1 MMAMATAPSSVT
13 PAPAKP
19 GPDTLGAAAA
29 QAAAAL
35 AVRRPGRLRARTL
48 ITLRWLALAG
58 QTLTL
63 LVVAFGLKFPAPYAA
78 CAIVVGL
85 GVLLNL
91 ALTLTPVGRRSATDA
106 EAAAQLAFD
115 ILQLTALLYLT
126 GGIDNPFALLLIAP
140 VTLAGASL
148 PIRHAFALAALAI
161 IGIVGLCV
169 QSMPLPWHANHA
181 LGLPVIYRLGMAAA
195 LIAGIAFASGYAHQ
209 ASSEAAR
216 MELALNV
223 TETVLAREQRLSAL
237 GALAASA
244 AHELGTPL
252 ATIAVVAKEMARAA
266 DEGPMR
272 EDAELLIAQA
282 QRCRDILRRLG
293 EMPAAADE
301 VHERMS
307 LLQFVREVVEP
318 YADEDAVQVE
328 AVVTGAAGVPAPDVW
343 RWPEVL
349 HAMTSLVE
357 NAFDFARKE
366 ILVTAR
372 FDAETVAVEVRDDG
386 PGFSPQVLAKLGEPY
401 VTSRPGAEGS
411 RTGHI
416 GMGLGFFIA
425 KTLLERTGAVVEFR
439 NGRRGGAIVAAKWKR
454 AKIEAPPLGDF
465 GFRT

>member
-1 MMAMATAPSSVT
+1 MAMASAPSSVT

-19 GPDTLGAAAA
+19 GSHTPGSATA
-29 QAAAAL
+29 QAAAAVI
-35 AVRRPGRLRARTL
+35 VRRSGRLRARTL
-48 ITLRWLALAG
+48 VALRWVALAG
-58 QTLTL
+58 QATILA
-63 LVVAFGLKFPAPYAA
+63 VVGDVLKFHAPYLA
-78 CAIVVGL
+78 CGVVL
-85 GVLLNL
+85 GVGALLNL
-91 ALTLTPVGRRSATDA
+91 ILTVTPIGQRTARDG

-115 ILQLTALLYLT
+115 ILQLAALLYLT
-126 GGIDNPFALLLIAP
+126 GGIANPFTLLMIGP

-148 PIRHAFALAALAI
+148 PFRYAGSLAALAI
-161 IGIVGLCV
+161 AATMTLAL
-169 QSMPLPWHANHA
+169 SAMPLPWAA
-181 LGLPVIYRLGMAAA
+181 GVTLELPIIYRLGLAVA
-195 LIAGIAFASGYAHQ
+195 LVAGIAFAAGYAHQ
-209 ASSEAAR
+209 AAAEATR

-237 GALAASA
+237 GALAAAA

-252 ATIAVVAKEMARAA
+252 ATIAVVAKEMARETP
-266 DEGPMR
+266 EGPLR
-272 EDAELLIAQA
+272 DDAELLIAQA
-282 QRCRDILRRLG
+282 QRCRDILRRLA
-293 EMPAAADE
+293 EMPDASDE

-318 YADEDAVQVE
+318 YADADAVRVE
-328 AVVTGAAGVPAPDVW
+328 AVVSGAAGVEAPDVW

-357 NAFDFARKE
+357 NAFDFARNE

-372 FDAETVAVEVRDDG
+372 FDATTVAVEVRDDG

-425 KTLLERTGAVVEFR
+425 KTLLERTGAVVEFK
-439 NGRRGGAIVAAKWKR
+439 NGRRGGAIVAARWPR
-454 AKIEAPPLGDF
+454 ARIEATPIG
-465 GFRT
+465 

>member
-1 MMAMATAPSSVT
+1 MAMATAPLSVS
-13 PAPAKP
+13 PAPAKS

-63 LVVAFGLKFPAPYAA
+63 LVVAFGLKFPAPYIA
-78 CAIVVGL
+78 CAVVVGL
-85 GVLLNL
+85 GVLVNL
-91 ALTLTPVGRRSATDA
+91 ALTLTPVGRRSITDA
-106 EAAAQLAFD
+106 EAAGQLAFD

-126 GGIDNPFALLLIAP
+126 GGIDNPFSLLLIAP
-140 VTLAGASL
+140 AALGGASL
-148 PIRHAFALAALAI
+148 PMRHAFALAALAI
-161 IGIVGLCV
+161 VGIVGLCFH
-169 QSMPLPWHANHA
+169 SMPLPWHANHV

-195 LIAGIAFASGYAHQ
+195 LIAGIAFATGYAHQ

-252 ATIAVVAKEMARAA
+252 ATIAVVAKEMARGVE
-266 DEGPMR
+266 EGPLR

-349 HAMTSLVE
+349 HAMTSIVE

>member
-1 MMAMATAPSSVT
+1 M
-13 PAPAKP
+13 KP
-19 GPDTLGAAAA
+19 GPDTLGQAAA
-29 QAAAAL
+29 QAAAAIT
-35 AVRRPGRLRARTL
+35 APRAGRLRVRTL

-58 QTLTL
+58 QAITLAVTAQAL
-63 LVVAFGLKFPAPYAA
+63 RFPAPYAA
-78 CAIVVGL
+78 AAVVVGV
-85 GVLLNL
+85 GAWLNL
-91 ALTLTPVGRRSATDA
+91 LLTLNPISRRTARDW
-106 EAAAQLAFD
+106 EAAAQLGFD
-115 ILQLTALLYLT
+115 VVQLAALLYLT
-126 GGIDNPFALLLIAP
+126 GGIANPFALLLIAP

-148 PIRHAFALAALAI
+148 PVRYAGAVAGLAI
-161 IGIVGLCV
+161 AATILLALTAL
-169 QSMPLPWHANHA
+169 PLPWVAGEPFE
-181 LGLPVIYRLGMAAA
+181 LPFVYRFGLAIA
-195 LIAGIAFASGYAHQ
+195 LILGIAFAAGYAHQ
-209 ASSEAAR
+209 AASEAAR

-223 TETVLAREQRLSAL
+223 TETVLAREQRMSAL
-237 GALAASA
+237 GALAAAA

-252 ATIAVVAKEMARAA
+252 ATIAVVAKEMAREVR
-266 DEGPMR
+266 DGPMR

-282 QRCRDILRRLG
+282 QRCRDILRRLA
-293 EMPAAADE
+293 EEPDATDE

-318 YADEDAVQVE
+318 YAGAEAVRVE
-328 AVVTGAAGVPAPDVW
+328 AVVTGAAGVEAPDVW

-357 NAFDFARKE
+357 NAFDFARNE

-372 FDAETVAVEVRDDG
+372 FDATTVAVEVRDDG

-439 NGRRGGAIVAAKWKR
+439 NGRRGGAIVAARWPR
-454 AKIEAPPLGDF
+454 SRIEATPIA
-465 GFRT
+465 

>member
-1 MMAMATAPSSVT
+1 V
-13 PAPAKP
+13 
-19 GPDTLGAAAA
+19 
-29 QAAAAL
+29 AL
-35 AVRRPGRLRARTL
+35 AVVAQALR
-48 ITLRWLALAG
+48 
-58 QTLTL
+58 
-63 LVVAFGLKFPAPYAA
+63 FPAPYGA
-78 CAIVVGL
+78 CAVVVGI
-85 GVLLNL
+85 GAWLNL
-91 ALTLTPVGRRSATDA
+91 LLTLNPISRRTARDW

-115 ILQLTALLYLT
+115 VIQLAALLYLT
-126 GGIDNPFALLLIAP
+126 GGVANPFALLLIAP

-148 PIRHAFALAALAI
+148 PVRYAAGLAGLAILAAIGLAI
-161 IGIVGLCV
+161 AAL
-169 QSMPLPWHANHA
+169 PLPWAPGQTFE
-181 LGLPVIYRLGMAAA
+181 LPLVYRMGLAVA
-195 LIAGIAFASGYAHQ
+195 LIAGIAFSAGYAHQ
-209 ASSEAAR
+209 AASEAAR

-237 GALAASA
+237 GALAAAA

-252 ATIAVVAKEMARAA
+252 ATIAVVAKEMAREVP
-266 DEGPMR
+266 EGPLQD
-272 EDAELLIAQA
+272 DAQLLIAQA
-282 QRCRDILRRLG
+282 QRCRDILRRLA
-293 EMPAAADE
+293 EMPDATDQ

-318 YADEDAVQVE
+318 YGGAEAVRVE
-328 AVVTGAAGVPAPDVW
+328 AVVSGAAGVEAPDVW

-357 NAFDFARKE
+357 NAFDFARNE

-372 FDAETVAVEVRDDG
+372 FDAASVAVEVRDDG

-439 NGRRGGAIVAAKWKR
+439 NGRRGGAIVAARWPR
-454 AKIEAPPLGDF
+454 SRIEATPMA
-465 GFRT
+465 

>member
-1 MMAMATAPSSVT
+1 V
-13 PAPAKP
+13 
-19 GPDTLGAAAA
+19 
-29 QAAAAL
+29 
-35 AVRRPGRLRARTL
+35 RTL

-58 QTLTL
+58 QAVTLT
-63 LVVAFGLKFPAPYAA
+63 VAAQALRFPAPYAA
-78 CAIVVGL
+78 CAVVVGI
-85 GVLLNL
+85 GAWLNL
-91 ALTLTPVGRRSATDA
+91 LLTLNPISRRTARDWEAT
-106 EAAAQLAFD
+106 AQLAFD
-115 ILQLTALLYLT
+115 IVQLAALLYLT
-126 GGIDNPFALLLIAP
+126 GGIANPFALLLIAP

-148 PIRHAFALAALAI
+148 PVRYAGGLAGLAI
-161 IGIVGLCV
+161 VATILLALTAL
-169 QSMPLPWHANHA
+169 PLPWVAGQT
-181 LGLPVIYRLGMAAA
+181 LELPLVYRFGLAIA
-195 LIAGIAFASGYAHQ
+195 LILGIAFAAGYAHQ
-209 ASSEAAR
+209 AASEASR

-223 TETVLAREQRLSAL
+223 TEVVLAREQRMSAL
-237 GALAASA
+237 GALAAAA

-252 ATIAVVAKEMARAA
+252 ATIAVVAKEMAREAP
-266 DEGPMR
+266 EGPMR

-293 EMPAAADE
+293 EQPAATDE

-318 YADEDAVQVE
+318 YAAAEQVRVE
-328 AVVTGAAGVPAPDVW
+328 AVVSGTAGVEAPDVW

-372 FDAETVAVEVRDDG
+372 FDATMVAVEVRDDG

-439 NGRRGGAIVAAKWKR
+439 NGRRGGAIVAARWPR
-454 AKIEAPPLGDF
+454 SRIEATPIA
-465 GFRT
+465 

>member
-1 MMAMATAPSSVT
+1 MAMASAPSSVT

-19 GPDTLGAAAA
+19 GSHTPGSATA
-29 QAAAAL
+29 QAAAAVI
-35 AVRRPGRLRARTL
+35 VRRSGRLRARTL
-48 ITLRWLALAG
+48 VALRWVALAG
-58 QTLTL
+58 QATILA
-63 LVVAFGLKFPAPYAA
+63 VVGDVLKVHAPYLA
-78 CAIVVGL
+78 CGVVL
-85 GVLLNL
+85 GVGALLNL
-91 ALTLTPVGRRSATDA
+91 ILTVTPIGQRTARDG

-115 ILQLTALLYLT
+115 ILQLAALLYLT
-126 GGIDNPFALLLIAP
+126 GGIANPFTLLMIGP

-148 PIRHAFALAALAI
+148 PFRYAGSLAALAI
-161 IGIVGLCV
+161 AATMTLAL
-169 QSMPLPWHANHA
+169 SAMPLPWAA
-181 LGLPVIYRLGMAAA
+181 GVTLELPIIYRLGLAVA
-195 LIAGIAFASGYAHQ
+195 LVAGIAFAAGYAHQ
-209 ASSEAAR
+209 AAAEATR

-237 GALAASA
+237 GALAAAA

-252 ATIAVVAKEMARAA
+252 ATIAVVAKEMARETP
-266 DEGPMR
+266 EGPLR
-272 EDAELLIAQA
+272 DDAELLIAQA
-282 QRCRDILRRLG
+282 QRCRDILRRLA
-293 EMPAAADE
+293 EMPDASDE

-318 YADEDAVQVE
+318 YADADAVRVE
-328 AVVTGAAGVPAPDVW
+328 AVVSGAAGVEAPDVW

-357 NAFDFARKE
+357 NAFDFARNE

-372 FDAETVAVEVRDDG
+372 FDATTVAVEVRDDG

-425 KTLLERTGAVVEFR
+425 KTLLERTGAVVEFK
-439 NGRRGGAIVAAKWKR
+439 NGRRGGAIVAARWPR
-454 AKIEAPPLGDF
+454 ARIEATPIG
-465 GFRT
+465 

>member
-1 MMAMATAPSSVT
+1 MAMASTPSTVT

-19 GPDTLGAAAA
+19 GSDTPGPATA
-29 QAAAAL
+29 QAAAAF
-35 AVRRPGRLRARTL
+35 AFRRPGRLRARTL
-48 ITLRWLALAG
+48 IGLRWVALAG
-58 QTLTL
+58 QATILAVVAEVLKFHAPYLGCLVVLGVGGALNLVLTL
-63 LVVAFGLKFPAPYAA
+63 APIGQRTA
-78 CAIVVGL
+78 G
-85 GVLLNL
+85 
-91 ALTLTPVGRRSATDA
+91 DW

-115 ILQLTALLYLT
+115 ILQLAALLYLT
-126 GGIDNPFALLLIAP
+126 GGIANPFALLMIGP

-148 PIRHAFALAALAI
+148 PARYAGPVAALAI
-161 IGIVGLCV
+161 AATVALALAA
-169 QSMPLPWHANHA
+169 QPLPWSEHMV
-181 LGLPVIYRLGMAAA
+181 LELPIVYRLGLAIA
-195 LIAGIAFASGYAHQ
+195 LVTGIAFTAGYAHQ
-209 ASSEAAR
+209 AASEASR

-237 GALAASA
+237 GALAAAA

-252 ATIAVVAKEMARAA
+252 ATIAVVAKEMARETP
-266 DEGPMR
+266 EGPLHD
-272 EDAELLIAQA
+272 DAELLIAQA
-282 QRCRDILRRLG
+282 QRCRDILRRLA
-293 EMPAAADE
+293 EMPDASDE

-318 YADEDAVQVE
+318 YAGQEQVRVE
-328 AVVTGAAGVPAPDVW
+328 AVVTGAAGIEAPDVW

-357 NAFDFARKE
+357 NAFDFARNE

-372 FDAETVAVEVRDDG
+372 FDAATVAVEVRDDG

-425 KTLLERTGAVVEFR
+425 KTLLERTGAVVEFK
-439 NGRRGGAIVAAKWKR
+439 NGRRGGAIVAARWSR
-454 AKIEAPPLGDF
+454 SRIEATPIG
-465 GFRT
+465 

>member
-1 MMAMATAPSSVT
+1 V
-13 PAPAKP
+13 
-19 GPDTLGAAAA
+19 AA
-29 QAAAAL
+29 QAAAA
-35 AVRRPGRLRARTL
+35 AAMRRPGRLRARTL

-58 QTLTL
+58 QATA
-63 LVVAFGLKFPAPYAA
+63 LVVVAQVLKFPAPYLP
-78 CAIVVGL
+78 CAVVVGI
-85 GVLLNL
+85 GGWLNL
-91 ALTLTPVGRRSATDA
+91 LLTLTPISRRTATDW

-115 ILQLTALLYLT
+115 VLQLGGLLYLT
-126 GGIDNPFALLLIAP
+126 GGIANPFALLIIAP

-148 PIRHAFALAALAI
+148 PVRYAAALAALAI
-161 IGIVGLCV
+161 VVVTGLAV
-169 QSMPLPWHANHA
+169 SALPIPWHAGESLH
-181 LGLPVIYRLGMAAA
+181 LPAIYRMGLAVA
-195 LIAGIAFASGYAHQ
+195 LNTGVVFSAGYAHQ
-209 ASSEAAR
+209 AAAEAAR

-237 GALAASA
+237 GALAAAA

-252 ATIAVVAKEMARAA
+252 ATIAVVAKEMARETP
-266 DEGPMR
+266 EGSLHD
-272 EDAELLIAQA
+272 DAELLIAQA

-293 EMPAAADE
+293 EMPATADE

-318 YADEDAVQVE
+318 YAKAGAVQVE
-328 AVVTGAAGVPAPDVW
+328 AVVTGAAGVEAPDVW

-349 HAMTSLVE
+349 HAMTSIVE

-386 PGFSPQVLAKLGEPY
+386 PGFSAQVLAKLGEPY

-411 RTGHI
+411 RTGHV

-439 NGRRGGAIVAAKWKR
+439 NGRRGGATVVARWQR
-454 AKIEAPPLGDF
+454 SRIEAPPLGEVHW
-465 GFRT
+465 RT